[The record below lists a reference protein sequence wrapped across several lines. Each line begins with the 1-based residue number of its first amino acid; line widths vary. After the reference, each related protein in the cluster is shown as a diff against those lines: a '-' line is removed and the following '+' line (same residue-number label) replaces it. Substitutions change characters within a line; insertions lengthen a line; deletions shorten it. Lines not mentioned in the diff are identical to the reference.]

1 MSSVRNWLC
10 CVKPTPEAVKNNEEA
25 KEARK
30 EVMRVRRITVDK
42 EKEAK
47 EAKLREEKERKAQ
60 EALEAEVL
68 AEATARLAKEKKDEL
83 IAAKMKEL
91 RAQAPPV
98 KVLEVREAAQVP

>member
-1 MSSVRNWLC
+1 MSSVRTWLC
-10 CVKPTPEAVKNNEEA
+10 CVKPTPEAVKNKEEG

-47 EAKLREEKERKAQ
+47 EAKVREEKERKAQ

-68 AEATARLAKEKKDEL
+68 AEAKARLVKEKKEEL

-91 RAQAPPV
+91 RAEAPPV
-98 KVLEVREAAQVP
+98 KVLEVREVAQVP